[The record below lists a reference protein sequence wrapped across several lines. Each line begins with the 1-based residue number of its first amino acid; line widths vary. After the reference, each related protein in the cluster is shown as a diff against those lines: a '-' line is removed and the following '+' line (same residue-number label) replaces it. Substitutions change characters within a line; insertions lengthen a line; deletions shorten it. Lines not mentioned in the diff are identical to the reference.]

1 MGISCLNEHNISDG
15 EGSDLFCGPVNM
27 LGYFS
32 IQLFNSLHFSFHPIN
47 LYEQLPCVVVPSSVG
62 S

>member
-47 LYEQLPCVVVPSSVG
+47 LY
-62 S
+62 